1 MADLAGT
8 SRPERIRQLTTQA
21 VTVALVL
28 GLGCLVI
35 ALALGLPPGGRVVA
49 LGALPDAL
57 ARLEPAGLVSAAV
70 LLLLAAP
77 LMRLVGLVVGFWH
90 DRDRAALAAGVA
102 MLVLLALT
110 FVVARAR

>member
-1 MADLAGT
+1 VADLDDAP
-8 SRPERIRQLTTQA
+8 RPERIRRLTTLA

-28 GLGCLVI
+28 GLGCLVT
-35 ALALGLPPGGRVVA
+35 ALALGLPPGGLVVA
-49 LGALPDAL
+49 LGALPGAL
-57 ARLEPAGLVSAAV
+57 TRLEPPALASAGV

-90 DRDRAALAAGVA
+90 DRDRAALAAGVT